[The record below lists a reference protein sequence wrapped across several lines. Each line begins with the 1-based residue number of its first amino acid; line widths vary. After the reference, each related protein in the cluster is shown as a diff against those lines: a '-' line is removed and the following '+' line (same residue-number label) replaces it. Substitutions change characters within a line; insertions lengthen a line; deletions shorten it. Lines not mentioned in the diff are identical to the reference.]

1 MNRAIPLIVL
11 LVGSTCLAQQSPSFK
26 LEEYALNS
34 GGTPSGA
41 AVPTSASFSLTLAS
55 IGDAVVASGLGAAS
69 IKLEAGFDA
78 AYRPP
83 GEVAP
88 TCGGSFGPCLRFT
101 DSQTLVWPAELSAG
115 LYNLYRDDTSDDF
128 GNCEERNLS
137 ATTTTALAIPA
148 VGETFFYLVTV
159 TNRLAEEGT
168 KGFRSDATERLG
180 AVGLPPCP

>member
-1 MNRAIPLIVL
+1 MKRAISLLVL
-11 LVGSTCLAQQSPSFK
+11 LAGGTCLAQQSPNFK
-26 LEEYALNS
+26 LEEVVLNS

-41 AVPTSASFSLTLAS
+41 AEPTSASFRLTLAS
-55 IGDAVVASGLGAAS
+55 IGDAVAATGLGAAS
-69 IKLEAGFDA
+69 VELDAGFVA

-88 TCGGSFGPCLRFT
+88 ACGGSGACLRFT
-101 DSQTLVWPAELSAG
+101 DSQTLAWPAEPSAG
-115 LYNLYRDDTSDDF
+115 VYSVYRDDTSDGF
-128 GNCEERNLS
+128 GNCEEQNLN
-137 ATTTTALAIPA
+137 APTTTTSAIPA
-148 VGETFFYLVTV
+148 GGERFFYLVTV